1 MYEKEQLEAHEE
13 VANKLSYLDGSRQGE
28 KMIHIE
34 AFEYYYALG
43 NDRTC
48 ALVGKKF
55 NKNPRTISQWC
66 SKFNWVE
73 RVKMR
78 DIEVSKK
85 LVEKTTNA
93 IIDEKA
99 NYRKVI
105 KLAMAKMI
113 KELQSEDFKSRG
125 IQDLERLIKLDM
137 LLMGENTEKVE
148 VENKHAITQEDKEA
162 LKTLSNNIGSFLK
175 L

>member
-1 MYEKEQLEAHEE
+1 MYDKEKDEAHEE
-13 VANKLSYLDGSRQGE
+13 LANKLSYLDGSRPGE

-43 NDRTC
+43 NSRNC

-66 SKFNWVE
+66 TKFNWVE

-78 DIEVSKK
+78 DIEISKK

-93 IIDEKA
+93 ILDEKA

-105 KLAMAKMI
+105 KLAMSKMI
-113 KELQSEDFKSRG
+113 KELQADDFKSKG

-148 VENKHAITQEDKEA
+148 VENKHAITNEDRQA
-162 LKTLSNNIGSFLK
+162 LKELSNNIGGLLK